1 MARKNGKFQ
10 KKRRI
15 PLISWILL
23 AVVILSL
30 SAGSVVAWLSIP
42 GGQVE
47 NSFTPDDNLN
57 PTITETFNENDDKL
71 KQNVAVR
78 VGDTGYAVYVRAAIV
93 VNWKNAE
100 DGNVLGQTPVL
111 DEDYTLTLN
120 ETDWF
125 YKDGFYYHKAMVNTG
140 GTTANLI
147 TSCQLKEGITPPVDT
162 TVTPNVKYDLNVEI
176 IAQTIQALGT
186 TDTGDTPAVT
196 DAWGVTVTNKQL
208 AP

>member
-57 PTITETFNENDDKL
+57 PTITETFKENNDKL

-100 DGNVLGQTPVL
+100 DGNVLGQAPVL

-186 TDTGDTPAVT
+186 TDTGDTPAVK

>member
-57 PTITETFNENDDKL
+57 PTITETFIENDDKL

>member
-23 AVVILSL
+23 AVVIFSL
-30 SAGSVVAWLSIP
+30 SAGSVVAWLSIT

-47 NSFTPDDNLN
+47 NSFAPDDNLN
-57 PTITETFNENDDKL
+57 PTITETFKENDYKL
-71 KQNVAVR
+71 KQNVAVS

-100 DGNVLGQTPVL
+100 DGNVLGQAPVP

-140 GTTANLI
+140 DTTAPLI
-147 TSCQLKEGITPPVDT
+147 TSCKLKEGITPPVDT

-186 TDTGDTPAVT
+186 TDAGNTPAVT
-196 DAWGVTVTNKQL
+196 DAWGATVTNKQL

>member
-57 PTITETFNENDDKL
+57 PTITETFKENDDKL

-100 DGNVLGQTPVL
+100 DGNVLGQAPVL

-186 TDTGDTPAVT
+186 TDTGDTPAVK

>member
-57 PTITETFNENDDKL
+57 PTITETFKENDDKL
-71 KQNVAVR
+71 KQNVVVR

-111 DEDYTLTLN
+111 DGDYTLTLN